1 MIETDIKESPLK
13 RMRILSPKSEKKEID
28 SLPPLDKFHSM
39 AYDRSNFILEAMSNR
54 QNEK

>member
-1 MIETDIKESPLK
+1 
-13 RMRILSPKSEKKEID
+13 MRILSPKSEKKEID